1 MKKILSLLMASL
13 VLLLAGCG
21 VSDQDVKDSIPT
33 LSLETSGSTTEIP
46 AYSYSWTV
54 TNRWGNSASMAAD
67 TAHPLEAQ
75 DDLTSLTLTA
85 GAEAVLTF
93 SKIPDSVSVVF
104 WRADETDYES
114 STQVEATYRDGS
126 FVFTVPGA
134 DDGSAGSEAMVYSVT
149 ALWNSYDDVSGTVTY
164 AFTTATA

>member
-54 TNRWGNSASMAAD
+54 TNRWGNSASMVAD

-134 DDGSAGSEAMVYSVT
+134 DDGSTGSEAMVYSVT
-149 ALWNSYDDVSGTVTY
+149 ALWNSYDNVSGTVTY
-164 AFTTATA
+164 AFTTASA

>member
-54 TNRWGNSASMAAD
+54 TNRWGNSASMVAD

-75 DDLTSLTLTA
+75 EDLTSLTLTA

-93 SKIPDSVSVVF
+93 SEIPDSVSVVF
-104 WRADETDYES
+104 WRADEPDSEN

-149 ALWNSYDDVSGTVTY
+149 ALWNSYDNVSGTVTY
-164 AFTTATA
+164 AFTTASA